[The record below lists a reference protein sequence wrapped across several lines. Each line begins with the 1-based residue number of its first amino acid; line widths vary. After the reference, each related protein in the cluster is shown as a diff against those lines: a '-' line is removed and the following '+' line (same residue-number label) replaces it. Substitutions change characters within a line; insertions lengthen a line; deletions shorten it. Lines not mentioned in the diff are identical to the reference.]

1 MALDVEVFFFSF
13 FLFFLL
19 LFVVVAMVGGCGG
32 FDMGGWWPVVL
43 GCERETEERETEKE
57 RGRIKK
63 E

>member
-1 MALDVEVFFFSF
+1 MEVFFFSF
-13 FLFFLL
+13 FFFFFFLL

-32 FDMGGWWPVVL
+32 FDMGGWIWWPVVL